1 MVAPISPIGASTG
14 RFGRVRFRRACVAGS
29 AATAFSCRSTK
40 WRRIHNSRAMST
52 RGEHL
57 VRADR
62 GFATGGG
69 LIARFT
75 APAFAKVLDEIDRRL
90 ARGGIEVTLPDG

>member
-1 MVAPISPIGASTG
+1 MDIHICRTNAST
-14 RFGRVRFRRACVAGS
+14 VRFDRLQFPGLFVAS
-29 AATAFSCRSTK
+29 FASTVSSCRSTK
-40 WRRIHNSRAMST
+40 WRRIHNPRIMST

-69 LIARFT
+69 LVARFT
-75 APAFAKVLDEIDRRL
+75 APAFSKVLDEIHKRL
-90 ARGGIEVTLPDG
+90 ALCGIDTTLP